1 MLSSPLPRRPLTVTF
16 TLVTFVVLGLS
27 TLGLAGCAGELDPR
41 LFGATG
47 AGGAPAP
54 CDAPAMVFDRVPN
67 ALCAQLGCHDSGVA
81 AQAGLNLKNDGAIAA
96 RLVGVPPPGTNGSVC
111 GGTTTPYLVA
121 GSQPATGL
129 LLDKM
134 FATTLPC
141 GGAGN
146 RMPSLG
152 TLTSADMACI
162 ISWANDL
169 TKP

>member
-1 MLSSPLPRRPLTVTF
+1 MLSSPLPRRPLIVTF
-16 TLVTFVVLGLS
+16 TLLLGLS
-27 TLGLAGCAGELDPR
+27 GLGVAGCAGELDPR
-41 LFGATG
+41 LKGLTG
-47 AGGAPAP
+47 GGGGGGGSTGAP
-54 CDAPAMVFDRVPN
+54 CDAPAMVFDRTPN
-67 ALCAQLGCHDSGVA
+67 PLCAQLGCHDSGVA

-96 RLVGVPPPGTNGSVC
+96 RLLGVMPPGTNGSVC
-111 GGTTTPYLVA
+111 GGVTTPYLVV

-141 GGAGN
+141 AGGN

-152 TLTSADMACI
+152 TLTSTDMACI